1 MPLQS
6 GLRKFKVFIMIT
18 LINTIEISPL
28 IYAKEEYELPSIADY
43 PDPEKWYMKWEEL
56 ASKLNF
62 NFKPIEQG
70 SYLVDIETIDD
81 ENLKIILESKLDKID
96 FDDPEEVDFVMAF
109 DGGVILKEDDQ
120 IYIQPNCC
128 GDMSDIQNWQDIFEN
143 NTSAWTML
151 WIGHPWVL
159 YKREN
164 GKISFSDYTE
174 SGMDDLGDIKTVVE
188 TDETELRTELEKALQ
203 RQIHFQNR
211 ILNILKKMSIQNVQS
226 ISKMLAGI

>member
-1 MPLQS
+1 
-6 GLRKFKVFIMIT
+6 MIT
-18 LINTIEISPL
+18 LINTIEVSPL

-43 PDPEKWYMKWEEL
+43 PNPEKWYMKWEEL

-62 NFKPIEQG
+62 NFKPVKQG

-81 ENLKIILESKLDKID
+81 ENLQMILEFKLDKID

-109 DGGVILKEDDQ
+109 DGGVVLKEDDQ
-120 IYIQPNCC
+120 IPIQPNCC

-143 NTSAWTML
+143 HTSAWTML

-164 GKISFSDYTE
+164 GKISFSEYTE
-174 SGMDDLGDIKTVVE
+174 SGMDDLGDIKIVAEV
-188 TDETELRTELEKALQ
+188 DECELKTELEKVIQ
-203 RQIHFQNR
+203 HQINFKNR
-211 ILNILKKMSIQNVQS
+211 ILSILKMMNYKFPEKV
-226 ISKMLAGI
+226 SKQLAGIGK

>member
-18 LINTIEISPL
+18 LINTIEVSPL

-56 ASKLNF
+56 ASKLKF

-81 ENLKIILESKLDKID
+81 ENLKMILESKLDKID

-109 DGGVILKEDDQ
+109 DGGVVLKEDDQ
-120 IYIQPNCC
+120 IHIQHNCC
-128 GDMSDIQNWQDIFEN
+128 GDRSDIQNWQDIFEN
-143 NTSAWTML
+143 HTSAWTML

-188 TDETELRTELEKALQ
+188 TDETELRTELEKVLQ

-211 ILNILKKMSIQNVQS
+211 IINILKKMSIQNVQS